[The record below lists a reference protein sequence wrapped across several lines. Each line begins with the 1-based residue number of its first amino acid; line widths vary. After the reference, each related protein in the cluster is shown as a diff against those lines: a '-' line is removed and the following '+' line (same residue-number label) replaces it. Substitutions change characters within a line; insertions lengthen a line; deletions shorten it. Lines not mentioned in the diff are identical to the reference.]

1 MGVCKRIFK
10 FVFSFYNMT
19 IAFSVYEKKMHLN
32 TTNYN
37 SDIAMTQQNSILL
50 FPDGAP
56 GETEKLEERENPFNI
71 KVGDL
76 PVRIIA
82 DVDEPSITFFPA
94 PENIN
99 SGTTIIINPGGGYNV
114 LAYDLE
120 GTEVCE
126 LFNSYGINCVL
137 LKYRVPRR
145 EGLPK
150 HAAPL
155 QDLQRAIAYTR
166 AHAVEWGIDENRI
179 GVIGFS
185 AGALTAAIAS
195 NSFAE
200 PSYPKVDSYDE
211 VSIRPD
217 FCMLIY
223 PAYLDGENFT
233 VVPELEVSKETC
245 PTLLVQTQ
253 DDHKLLNSS
262 LFYYY
267 ALKEAKVYV
276 AMHLYTTGYHGYG
289 VRDTGHLV
297 NEWPERAV
305 SWMKEIGMLKK
316 S

>member
-1 MGVCKRIFK
+1 M
-10 FVFSFYNMT
+10 
-19 IAFSVYEKKMHLN
+19 E
-32 TTNYN
+32 
-37 SDIAMTQQNSILL
+37 QQNLILL
-50 FPDGAP
+50 FPNGAP
-56 GETEKLEERENPFNI
+56 GETEKLIEKENPFNI

-76 PVRIIA
+76 PVRIIS
-82 DVDEPSITFFPA
+82 DVSEPAITFFPA
-94 PENIN
+94 PEDNN
-99 SGTTIIINPGGGYNV
+99 SGTTIIVNPGGGYNV

-145 EGLPK
+145 KDLPM
-150 HAAPL
+150 HVTPL

-166 AHAVEWGIDENRI
+166 AHAEEWNIDENKI

-185 AGALTAAIAS
+185 AGAFTAAIAS
-195 NSFAE
+195 NSFKELTYPAE
-200 PSYPKVDSYDE
+200 DSFDE
-211 VSIRPD
+211 MSVRPD

-223 PAYLDGENFT
+223 PGYLDGENFS
-233 VVPELEVSKETC
+233 VVPELEVTKETC
-245 PTLLVQTQ
+245 PTFLVQTQ

-267 ALKEAKVYV
+267 VLKESKVSV
-276 AMHLYTTGYHGYG
+276 AMHLYPTGYHGYG

-297 NEWPERAV
+297 NEWPLRALD
-305 SWMKEIGMLKK
+305 WLRDIGMMGDSEELRIKNEELRIK